1 MKNTEQSIINVLMFL
16 HKTKQ
21 PSIIS
26 DGQGTTGT
34 TPLVFKQTQKLSL
47 SRQMIRILITS
58 LNIRFGVKF
67 TFFLN

>member
-1 MKNTEQSIINVLMFL
+1 MLV

-26 DGQGTTGT
+26 DGQGT

-67 TFFLN
+67 TFF

>member
-1 MKNTEQSIINVLMFL
+1 MKNTQQSIINVLMFV

-26 DGQGTTGT
+26 DGQGT

-47 SRQMIRILITS
+47 SRQMIRILISS